1 MKYLIAF
8 CFALTFGQLTLADS
22 LAVDNASQASSTTQN
37 IFMLSIA
44 TMLGFV
50 LYAWSIDDLTP
61 FVIAIASSTIVM
73 VCLAWFVG
81 SHRADD

>member
-1 MKYLIAF
+1 
-8 CFALTFGQLTLADS
+8 
-22 LAVDNASQASSTTQN
+22 
-37 IFMLSIA
+37 MLSIA

-81 SHRADD
+81 SYRADD